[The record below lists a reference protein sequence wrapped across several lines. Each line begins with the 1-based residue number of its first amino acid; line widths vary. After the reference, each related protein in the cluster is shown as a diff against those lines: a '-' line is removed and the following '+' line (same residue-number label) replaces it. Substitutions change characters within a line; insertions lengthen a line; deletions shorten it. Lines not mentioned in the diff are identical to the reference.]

1 MMSPNLLLAVACVT
15 VSWGLSLPRAANV
28 TVALGSDRTKQVI
41 RGTIVTPDT
50 VLVGEVVIEGDS
62 ITCVAPDCANPAGAS
77 VFTVT
82 KGFIYP
88 GFVDAHNHV
97 AYNVLPKWTP
107 PRLYLNRGQWQRAK
121 AYTDFKAPYN
131 QLKDRDGLFCDMVK
145 WGEMKALVSGI
156 TAVQGTSPGSVCVR
170 TLIRNVENQ
179 NELGTPRAYIRT
191 FILDIRSFKD
201 TIDWDVTRS
210 FVVHI
215 AEGLPTHGP
224 SRHEFQI
231 LKQKGL
237 LRSETAIIHGTAF
250 GAAEF
255 AEMGAA
261 GTKLIWSPQSNRVL
275 YGQTTQIPL
284 ALQHGVLVSLA
295 VDWNPSGSDDLF
307 DELRVAADFN
317 DEQFGGVIEETE
329 WIRMITVN
337 PARALALDT
346 LIGRIAPGFKAD
358 LTVLRAQ
365 HENPYR
371 SLLANHPQDVEMVW
385 IGGELLYGRESLVQ
399 RFRPNQC
406 EALEANGMKK
416 RLCVVDTVNPVP
428 GSGDSLATIRSRLL
442 EKYPQLS
449 PLVR

>member
-1 MMSPNLLLAVACVT
+1 MTSHKLLLIACAIVA
-15 VSWGLSLPRAANV
+15 GEFALARAANV
-28 TVALGSDRTKQVI
+28 TVQLGSDRTKQVI

-50 VLVGEVVIEGDS
+50 VLVGEVVIEGDTIS
-62 ITCVAPDCANPAGAS
+62 CVAADCTDPEDAS
-77 VFTVT
+77 IFTVT
-82 KGFIYP
+82 KGYIYP

-107 PRLYLNRGQWQRAK
+107 PKLYVNRGQWQRAK
-121 AYTDFKAPYN
+121 AYTEFKAPYS
-131 QLKDRDGLFCDMVK
+131 QLKDRDKLFCEMVK
-145 WGEMKALVSGI
+145 WGEIKALISGI

-170 TLIRNVENQ
+170 TLVRNVENQ
-179 NELGTPRAYIRT
+179 NELGTPRGYLRT
-191 FILDIRSFKD
+191 FILDIRSFDD
-201 TIDWDVTRS
+201 TVDWNVTKA

-215 AEGLPTHGP
+215 AEGLPTD
-224 SRHEFQI
+224 SVSLREFQT

-237 LRSETAIIHGTAF
+237 LRAETAIIHGTAF
-250 GAAEF
+250 GDAEF

-284 ALQHGVLVSLA
+284 ALRHGVSVSIG

-317 DEQFGGVIEETE
+317 EEQFGGVIKDKD

-337 PARALALDT
+337 PAKALALDGFV
-346 LIGRIAPGFKAD
+346 GRLAPGLKAD

-365 HENPYR
+365 NDDPYR
-371 SLLANHPQDVEMVW
+371 SLLANHKQDVEMVW
-385 IGGELLYGRESLVQ
+385 VGGELLYGRESLVQ
-399 RFRPNQC
+399 RFKPNQC
-406 EALEANGMKK
+406 EPLDANGSKK
-416 RLCVVDTVNPVP
+416 RICVVDTVNPVT
-428 GSGDSLATIRSRLL
+428 GSSESLEQIRTVLL
-442 EKYPQLS
+442 SKYSQLS